1 MGGTQSGRS
10 DSLASSSESL
20 WSPLLSTTSM
30 SFYGFLSNFRGLAKK
45 EEVAIDNSVFRL
57 HYRYTVFLL
66 VLCSGLL
73 TATQFFG
80 SPITCH
86 MRGENLAPG
95 MVTNYCWIHGTYTLK
110 YINKPVVRNY
120 DDLNEAEKQ
129 HVRRYG
135 WSRQLLAAAH
145 PGYGTFHPRLHKKI
159 YHMYYQWV
167 FLFFC
172 IQALMF
178 YAPRI
183 IWKGFEGGRLKFC
196 AQEMT
201 SPELEDEK
209 RRERVNKLLKCYRKF
224 KSKGQGYAYKFLVME
239 LFNLTNAVAQMLLMD
254 KLMGERWID
263 YGLRLW
269 NHYNFEGEQMYQVD
283 PMHEVF
289 PKMTKCD
296 FFTHSSAG
304 QVDKS
309 DAMCLL
315 PLNIVNEKIF
325 LVLWAWFI
333 ILVTCSALALVYR
346 LCMILFPPGR
356 MWMLNKDGSKWKHI
370 ASAVENSKY
379 EDWFLLRQMSKNVD
393 SETFAEFLRS
403 LNKEEDLGNNN
414 NNHSRRPSLWAS
426 SFGRMSMRK
435 RSGIQR
441 LNNEDLHDQGKKE
454 PAYSADTV
462 DADNSKPAMDN
473 V

>member
-1 MGGTQSGRS
+1 MG
-10 DSLASSSESL
+10 
-20 WSPLLSTTSM
+20 
-30 SFYGFLSNFRGLAKK
+30 
-45 EEVAIDNSVFRL
+45 
-57 HYRYTVFLL
+57 
-66 VLCSGLL
+66 
-73 TATQFFG
+73 
-80 SPITCH
+80 
-86 MRGENLAPG
+86 
-95 MVTNYCWIHGTYTLK
+95 VTNYCWIHGTYTLK

-145 PGYGTFHPRLHKKI
+145 PGDGTFHPRLHKKI

-209 RRERVNKLLKCYRKF
+209 RRERGNKLLKGYRKF

-239 LFNLTNAVAQMLLMD
+239 LFNLTNAVAQ
-254 KLMGERWID
+254 
-263 YGLRLW
+263 
-269 NHYNFEGEQMYQVD
+269 
-283 PMHEVF
+283 MHEVF

-346 LCMILFPPGR
+346 LC
-356 MWMLNKDGSKWKHI
+356 
-370 ASAVENSKY
+370 
-379 EDWFLLRQMSKNVD
+379 
-393 SETFAEFLRS
+393 
-403 LNKEEDLGNNN
+403 
-414 NNHSRRPSLWAS
+414 
-426 SFGRMSMRK
+426 
-435 RSGIQR
+435 
-441 LNNEDLHDQGKKE
+441 
-454 PAYSADTV
+454 
-462 DADNSKPAMDN
+462 
-473 V
+473 